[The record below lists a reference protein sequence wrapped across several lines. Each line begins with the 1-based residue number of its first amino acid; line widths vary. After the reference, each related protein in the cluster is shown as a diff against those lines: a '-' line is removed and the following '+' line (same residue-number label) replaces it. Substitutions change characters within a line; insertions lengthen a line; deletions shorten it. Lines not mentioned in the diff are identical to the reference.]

1 MIVFLHPLFGFITAL
16 IIIAFSAVFFYLRSR
31 HRHSGERRWFRWSV
45 VALAVVVAGIGIEVY
60 LAADFYYMTN
70 HRTLEY
76 SLVLDSSSVGFDQVY
91 VPISENPYLQN
102 SLRVKSGTGTF
113 SIVDTEKGQA
123 LLVNFSGRIEIAG
136 KVDTLLRIGDYDL
149 TMVNSTDRD
158 WERVD
163 VWMQYTPHNPSD
175 FNCSVDLRM
184 EYDSLWEHEW
194 YSSEIYLVEGW
205 ETYRAEHWVAVV

>member
-1 MIVFLHPLFGFITAL
+1 MIEPIHLIFGFITAA
-16 IIIAFSAVFFYLRSR
+16 IIVAFSALFFVLRSR
-31 HRHSGERRWFRWSV
+31 YRQSGERRWFRWSV
-45 VALAVVVAGIGIEVY
+45 VALAVVIAGIGIEVY
-60 LAADFYYMTN
+60 LATDFYYVIN

-91 VPISENPYLQN
+91 VPISQNPYLQD

-136 KVDTLLRIGDYDL
+136 KVDTLLLIGEYDL
-149 TMVNSTDRD
+149 TMVNSTDSH
-158 WERVD
+158 WERVE

-175 FNCSVDLRM
+175 FNCSFDLRM
-184 EYDSLWEHEW
+184 EYDSF
-194 YSSEIYLVEGW
+194 SSHVSYDSEGYLTEGR
-205 ETYRAEHWVAVV
+205 ETYWADHFEVGW